1 MNFEYVSYY
10 ECILVKIIFIYLKS
24 QAKVNAVLL
33 KRFSV
38 KEAYQQFSFFS
49 VQLLIRILW
58 VFFFCSDFL
67 SVIFNT
73 RKVLLLFVGQRKR
86 EFRINR
92 KLLPGHT
99 ALQRIVLCWKINVR
113 PFHFPGDFSEPKTK
127 RIQGQN
133 DTTCYILV
141 GLC

>member
-1 MNFEYVSYY
+1 MLFCFTEKVFCERS
-10 ECILVKIIFIYLKS
+10 ILVVFFL
-24 QAKVNAVLL
+24 
-33 KRFSV
+33 FSLV
-38 KEAYQQFSFFS
+38 VDPYFMG
-49 VQLLIRILW
+49 
-58 VFFFCSDFL
+58 FFFCSDFL

-73 RKVLLLFVGQRKR
+73 RKALLLFVGQRKG

-127 RIQGQN
+127 RIHGQN

>member
-1 MNFEYVSYY
+1 MLFCWKGFLWKKHISSF
-10 ECILVKIIFIYLKS
+10 LSF
-24 QAKVNAVLL
+24 
-33 KRFSV
+33 
-38 KEAYQQFSFFS
+38 QFSCWS
-49 VQLLIRILW
+49 VFY
-58 VFFFCSDFL
+58 VFFFFCSDFL

-141 GLC
+141 GLCWSIGSGNRHCTPRTQTNLRE